1 MDLTIVM
8 CWAVIGAALGAA
20 IGQTKGRPAGG
31 AILGLILGPIGWILI
46 GVGPV
51 THQRRRDDE
60 ADCRPENA
68 GLVEV
73 RDGGAEDSR

>member
-1 MDLTIVM
+1 MTTQTQSKD
-8 CWAVIGAALGAA
+8 AVRGFLAHLESTDNADSLRHLLKTFVAARAS
-20 IGQTKGRPAGG
+20 
-31 AILGLILGPIGWILI
+31 
-46 GVGPV
+46 V

>member
-1 MDLTIVM
+1 MRVQAFIVRD
-8 CWAVIGAALGAA
+8 
-20 IGQTKGRPAGG
+20 T
-31 AILGLILGPIGWILI
+31 
-46 GVGPV
+46 V

-60 ADCRPENA
+60 ADRRPENA

>member
-1 MDLTIVM
+1 LRDVP
-8 CWAVIGAALGAA
+8 AVARW
-20 IGQTKGRPAGG
+20 K
-31 AILGLILGPIGWILI
+31 
-46 GVGPV
+46 VYV

-68 GLVEV
+68 GLMEV

>member
-1 MDLTIVM
+1 MFSTF
-8 CWAVIGAALGAA
+8 
-20 IGQTKGRPAGG
+20 
-31 AILGLILGPIGWILI
+31 
-46 GVGPV
+46 V